1 MKKSIYTLILLLLYT
16 ITICQAQEK
25 WDLRRCVDYAIANN
39 ISIKQSDIQEKIS
52 QIQYKEAKLSQYP
65 DANFATDGAFNSGNN
80 QDPTTYALIT
90 QSYLSA
96 GLQFQATDNIFNWY
110 SKQNSIMASRW
121 EADAAKATVDKLKND
136 IVLSVANAYLQILLS
151 KAQENIA
158 QLQLQLSE
166 AQWNNTKK
174 LVAAGSLPEL
184 NASELEAQVATDTA
198 TYINAKGN
206 VDLNILVLKS
216 YMNIDASASFDID
229 SPPAELIPVE
239 SLADLQPEDVYNQA
253 IVNLPQE
260 RVNDLN
266 VKAAQKNTAAA
277 KAAMYPTIQAFGTLN
292 SSYLDYKTPEYQQ
305 NIVGYAPIPGLR
317 VDAGGGNFYDVQ
329 EQVVTNGD
337 KTGYLKSDAF
347 GTQLSDNFRQSVG
360 LNLTVP
366 IFSGWSLHGTY
377 EQSKLNTR
385 NLELKKD
392 LDNETLKQNI
402 YQAYTA
408 AIVALEKFNASKKT
422 VDASQRT
429 FDFTQKRYDVG
440 MIGTFELITNQ
451 NNLFRAKLQ
460 YVQDQFDYVFKMKVL
475 EYYKG
480 QGLKL

>member
-1 MKKSIYTLILLLLYT
+1 MMRYVLYTLTIVLLFSTT
-16 ITICQAQEK
+16 IRAQEK
-25 WDLRRCVDYAIANN
+25 WDLKRCVAYAIANN
-39 ISIKQSDIQEKIS
+39 ISIKQSDIQAKIA
-52 QIQYKEAKLSQYP
+52 QIQYKENKLSQYP
-65 DANFATDGAFNSGNN
+65 NANFSTDGAFNSGNN

-90 QSYLSA
+90 QSYISA
-96 GLQFQATDNIFNWY
+96 GVQFQASANIFNFY

-121 EADAAKATVDKLKND
+121 QADAAKATVDKLKND
-136 IVLSVANAYLQILLS
+136 IVLSVANAYLQILLT
-151 KAQENIA
+151 KEQANIA
-158 QLQLQLSE
+158 KLQLQLSE
-166 AQWNNTKK
+166 AQLDNTKK

-184 NASELEAQVATDTA
+184 NAAELEAQVAIDTA
-198 TYINAKGN
+198 TYINAQGN

-216 YMNIDASASFDID
+216 YMNVDAATPFDID
-229 SPPAELIPVE
+229 SPPAELIPIE
-239 SLADLQPEDVYNQA
+239 SLAELQPEDVYKLA
-253 IVNLPQE
+253 INNLPQE
-260 RVNDLN
+260 RVNQLN
-266 VKAAQKNTAAA
+266 LQAAQKNTEVA
-277 KAAMYPTIQAFGTLN
+277 KAAMYPTLAAFGNLN
-292 SSYLDYKTPEYQQ
+292 SSYLATKDAIYDQT
-305 NIVGYAPIPGLR
+305 ITGYAPVPGVQ
-317 VDAGGGNFYDVQ
+317 VDAGGGNIYPV
-329 EQVVTNGD
+329 EQAIVTNGA
-337 KTGYLKSDAF
+337 KIGYLKSEAF

-366 IFSGWSLHGTY
+366 IFSGWSLHGNY
-377 EQSKLNTR
+377 EQSKLNVQ
-385 NLELKKD
+385 NLQLKND

-429 FDFTQKRYDVG
+429 FDFTQKRYSVG